1 MALKAEWWRIKTK
14 MLQVTT
20 AAEQHS
26 RIEDV
31 IVDPRR
37 GAAEVLQEIEL
48 RAAAVVER
56 DKLSVL
62 RQFQRA
68 GRPAPPRL
76 YGNFLSRNFL
86 TKPFD

>member
-1 MALKAEWWRIKTK
+1 

-20 AAEQHS
+20 ADEQHS

-31 IVDPRR
+31 RVDPRL

-62 RQFQRA
+62 QFQRA
-68 GRPAPPRL
+68 GRPAPRRL